1 MRRDERLISRLEAYG
16 KTDMYPFHM
25 PGHKRLAGRAD
36 GAWPE
41 MEFPN
46 PFAVD
51 ITEIEGFDNL
61 HHPEGILWESMG
73 WAAGVY
79 GADRTYYL
87 VNGSSSGI
95 LAAISAA
102 VGHGG
107 RILAARNCHKSVY
120 HAVYLNRMKSVYL
133 YPQTVPGLGIQGGI
147 LPGDVENAL
156 RQYPDTRA
164 VMVVSPTYDGIVSDI
179 HKIAEIVHR
188 AGLPLI
194 VDEAHGAHFRYAGE
208 FPQSALELGADL
220 VIQSIHKTLPSLTQT
235 ALLHVNFNRDAG
247 GPYVDVGRLEMF
259 LQIYQ
264 SSSPSYVFMASI
276 ENAVWVMERLRRERG
291 GADNAMDRYMERMG
305 RLRENLGKM
314 RCLHLAGEGLKGRF
328 GVWDVDL
335 SKVVI
340 STAGTG
346 MTGTELDRILRE
358 KWHLEM
364 EMCGPEYATAI
375 TSVLDSL
382 EGLDRLETAVREI
395 DRGLEQ
401 RRGEVEDAGSGG
413 GAAGESLSC
422 AGSGRSD
429 AGESLS
435 CAGNGQYNIGPGHTI
450 PHMRS
455 LMPIAQAMDGNHDRV
470 ALRESC
476 GRISG
481 EYIYIYPPGI
491 PIVAPGEEI
500 SREAL
505 DLVLSFME
513 QGLPVQGPEDRELEF
528 LHVVRQE

>member
-1 MRRDERLISRLEAYG
+1 MRREERLISRLKAYNE
-16 KTDMYPFHM
+16 TDMYPFHM
-25 PGHKRLAGRAD
+25 PGHKRLAGAGD
-36 GAWPE
+36 GE
-41 MEFPN
+41 MGELEFPN
-46 PFAVD
+46 PFTVD

-61 HHPEGILWESMG
+61 HHPEGILRESME

-87 VNGSSSGI
+87 VNGSSGGI

-102 VGHGG
+102 AGFES
-107 RILAARNCHKSVY
+107 RILTARNCHKSVY
-120 HAVYLNRMKSVYL
+120 HAVYLNRLKPVYL

-147 LPGDVENAL
+147 LPEDVEKSL

-194 VDEAHGAHFRYAGE
+194 VDEAHGAHFRYGRE

-235 ALLHVNFNRDAG
+235 ALLHVNLNRDKG
-247 GPYVDVGRLEMF
+247 GPYVDIGRLERF

-264 SSSPSYVFMASI
+264 SSSPSYVLMASI
-276 ENAVWVMERLRRERG
+276 ENAVWLMERLRLDRG
-291 GADNAMDRYMERMG
+291 APGNAIDRYMERMG
-305 RLRENLGKM
+305 RLRDNLSKM
-314 RCLHLAGEGLKGRF
+314 RCLRLAGEWLKGSC
-328 GVWDVDL
+328 GVWDTDM

-346 MTGTELDRILRE
+346 MTGTELDGILRE
-358 KWHLEM
+358 LYHLEM

-375 TSVLDSL
+375 TSVMDSG
-382 EGLDRLETAVREI
+382 EGLDRLEAAVVKI
-395 DRGLEQ
+395 DRELAQKWEKTGNTNQ
-401 RRGEVEDAGSGG
+401 GGWAGTG
-413 GAAGESLSC
+413 GADAAANSPALPLASQTC
-422 AGSGRSD
+422 APFPR
-429 AGESLS
+429 L
-435 CAGNGQYNIGPGHTI
+435 
-450 PHMRS
+450 RS
-455 LMPIAQAMDGNHDRV
+455 LMPIASAMDKDLERV
-470 ALRESC
+470 ALRESG

-500 SREAL
+500 SGEAL
-505 DLVLSFME
+505 DLVLRFME
-513 QGLPVQGPEDRELEF
+513 QGLPVQGPQDRALEW
-528 LHVVRQE
+528 LLVVRQNIDR